1 MPTPNPRLL
10 RLHERWA
17 TIANTLAS
25 QLTRDERR
33 SLDFYLADVG
43 ADPMPTPV
51 VERWVTMV
59 HELEDFAAQNGRMP
73 FASALRPRPKTE
85 EQRLVDRLA
94 YQRRP
99 STRAGMAECQRVR
112 LETLPGFLWD
122 PRDAAWQSW
131 LEAHQLFWEE
141 EERPPRRRSSDPGEA
156 SIARWVAHQRALAK
170 TGTLPTLRERALRR
184 AKYRVL

>member
-1 MPTPNPRLL
+1 MPTKNPRLL

-17 TIANTLAS
+17 TIANTPAS

-43 ADPMPTPV
+43 GDPMPTV
-51 VERWVTMV
+51 TVERWVTMV
-59 HELEDFAAQNGRMP
+59 HDVDDFVAQTGRMP
-73 FASALRPRPKTE
+73 FASAIRPRPKTE

-99 STRAGMAECQRVR
+99 STRAGMTEYQRVR

-122 PRDAAWQSW
+122 PRDATWQSW
-131 LEAHQLFWEE
+131 LEAHQLFWAD
-141 EERPPRRRSSDPGEA
+141 EERPPRRRSSDPVEA

-170 TGTLPTLRERALRR
+170 TGTLPASRERALRR